1 MQTATQAGIHGF
13 IVDWENKGK
22 FERQRGFDTQIN
34 QNSVADLI
42 RVRENTNRRVICRIN
57 QFGPWSVEE
66 LETAIAAG
74 ADEILLPMVRTPAEV
89 LDCLAVIDERCK
101 LGILIE
107 TVEAVANAQHLSEL
121 PLARVYVGLNDLGI
135 ERNLKNIFLSLIDG
149 TVENIRHHFNMPFG
163 FAGLTLP
170 ELGSPIPCRLL
181 MSEMAR
187 MNCNFTFLRRSF
199 TRDITGRD
207 MNLEVP
213 RMLAALEAE
222 KQRTAEQVWHDH
234 QELAGYVTR
243 WEEGFRTGAGND

>member
-1 MQTATQAGIHGF
+1 MTHSPLFELLLFTTDPLFVQTATQAGIHGF

-135 ERNLKNIFLSLIDG
+135 ERNLKNIFLALIDG
-149 TVENIRHHFNMPFG
+149 TV
-163 FAGLTLP
+163 
-170 ELGSPIPCRLL
+170 
-181 MSEMAR
+181 
-187 MNCNFTFLRRSF
+187 
-199 TRDITGRD
+199 
-207 MNLEVP
+207 
-213 RMLAALEAE
+213 
-222 KQRTAEQVWHDH
+222 
-234 QELAGYVTR
+234 
-243 WEEGFRTGAGND
+243 